1 MNIQRTLALV
11 GKELK
16 RLTREPANLFM
27 AIIFPLVLTAAFGFS
42 FGAIGGSESKY
53 NIAFVDHDNTQWAS
67 MLHSSLTQVPVLN
80 LQDYSDPVKATD
92 DLSQGLLSAVI
103 TIPEGFGLSIDS
115 YKLNPNNPKQW
126 LNSTI
131 GLSVDKGSMVA
142 SAAIP
147 PLIQQILSTVVT
159 GKQSEATSPVKLA
172 DPTFVTAEKISQFS
186 YMAPGMF
193 AYAAIFL
200 LMLVAQVMVGEREDG
215 LLRRISVTP
224 TTVGD
229 IFASQIVSNLIIGA
243 VQTLIIYLASTL
255 LGFHPLGGASG
266 IAVAFIAVM
275 LMSLC
280 SVGLGLIVA
289 SIAKNAGTATGISF
303 VLILP
308 LMLLG
313 SFVPAP
319 EYIAR
324 LVPSW
329 YLTHALTSIF
339 IRGASISSP
348 AVISDIGTLAAVS
361 ILLVVLGVL
370 IYRRFGNR

>member
-1 MNIQRTLALV
+1 VNIQRTLALV